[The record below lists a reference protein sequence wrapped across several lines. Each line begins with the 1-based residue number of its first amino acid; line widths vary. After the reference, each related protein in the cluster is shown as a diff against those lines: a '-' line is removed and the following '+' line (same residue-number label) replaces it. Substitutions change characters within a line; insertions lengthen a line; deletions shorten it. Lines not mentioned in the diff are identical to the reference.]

1 MIYFKNLCIS
11 IYSDT
16 AFRIEYQHEKK
27 FINKPTLVMGKELP
41 EEIKAE
47 IKYKNEK
54 GIIIRTK
61 KCEIEYEQ
69 NNEDENNFEKDKLE
83 IRYKYENEERVWT
96 RKTEH
101 TCQIPN
107 VQRCLDA
114 WHHKVEYYPQP
125 IIINKDGWSVI
136 ENHQTV
142 YWDTE
147 NNWAVVF
154 RRPIYNAF
162 LFFYGTDI
170 EQAFK
175 DFIKVFG
182 KVPLLPRYTFGAWYS
197 RWYDY
202 KDYELKELIKKYND
216 NDLPIDILV
225 IDVDWHKSNW
235 NGYDWRKSSF
245 PEPEEFIKYIK
256 SKGIKIALNDHPGYG
271 MYDPLPDDDSA
282 LKKIKEELKEPS
294 YKGMWSCDWSRKS
307 VVKLWARETIQKI
320 LKQGIDIWWIDGW
333 GDWPFCDTDG
343 QLWLNWQYYEL
354 TQEIYPEQRVM
365 ILSRWGGL
373 GSHRYPVQFSGDTYS
388 NFETLKH
395 QIYFTAYSGGLGA
408 YYWSHDIG
416 GFHNQ
421 EIDEEVYIR
430 WVQFGCFSP
439 VFRTHSNHGIREPY
453 NFSERALRIY
463 KNYMK
468 LRYRLVPYFEQLHF
482 KNVLSG
488 FPLFFPMNFIYLNN
502 ENAEKYKE
510 QYFFG
515 EDIIVAPICEAIKE
529 NKDAVE
535 KEIWLPEG
543 KWLDILSG
551 EWKEGEKIIKKEVRI
566 DETPIFVKKGG
577 IIISKD
583 YEYPIKTSSYKK
595 IEINIYEIENKEKIF
610 YFDDGITKHNFDK
623 EKVSKLE
630 LRINRY
636 NNNAYI
642 ELNKDE
648 SYTSE
653 YLPEEIKFNLLVN
666 DEINIFYQGNKIKAE
681 IENENLF
688 SEISSAK
695 FKVLSWC

>member
-1 MIYFKNLCIS
+1 
-11 IYSDT
+11 
-16 AFRIEYQHEKK
+16 
-27 FINKPTLVMGKELP
+27 
-41 EEIKAE
+41 
-47 IKYKNEK
+47 
-54 GIIIRTK
+54 
-61 KCEIEYEQ
+61 
-69 NNEDENNFEKDKLE
+69 
-83 IRYKYENEERVWT
+83 
-96 RKTEH
+96 
-101 TCQIPN
+101 
-107 VQRCLDA
+107 
-114 WHHKVEYYPQP
+114 
-125 IIINKDGWSVI
+125 
-136 ENHQTV
+136 
-142 YWDTE
+142 
-147 NNWAVVF
+147 
-154 RRPIYNAF
+154 
-162 LFFYGTDI
+162 
-170 EQAFK
+170 
-175 DFIKVFG
+175 
-182 KVPLLPRYTFGAWYS
+182 
-197 RWYDY
+197 
-202 KDYELKELIKKYND
+202 
-216 NDLPIDILV
+216 
-225 IDVDWHKSNW
+225 
-235 NGYDWRKSSF
+235 
-245 PEPEEFIKYIK
+245 
-256 SKGIKIALNDHPGYG
+256 
-271 MYDPLPDDDSA
+271 
-282 LKKIKEELKEPS
+282 
-294 YKGMWSCDWSRKS
+294 
-307 VVKLWARETIQKI
+307 
-320 LKQGIDIWWIDGW
+320 
-333 GDWPFCDTDG
+333 
-343 QLWLNWQYYEL
+343 
-354 TQEIYPEQRVM
+354 
-365 ILSRWGGL
+365 
-373 GSHRYPVQFSGDTYS
+373 
-388 NFETLKH
+388 
-395 QIYFTAYSGGLGA
+395 
-408 YYWSHDIG
+408 
-416 GFHNQ
+416 
-421 EIDEEVYIR
+421 
-430 WVQFGCFSP
+430 VQFGCFSP